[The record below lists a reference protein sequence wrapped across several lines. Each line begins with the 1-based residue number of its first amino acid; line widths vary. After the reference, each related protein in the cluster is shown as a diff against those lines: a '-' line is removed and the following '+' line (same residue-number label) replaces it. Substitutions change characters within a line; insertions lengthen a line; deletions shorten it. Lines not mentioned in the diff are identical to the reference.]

1 MWNLIIRYLLL
12 WINSNV
18 DYEEWELLQR
28 NNRYCLEVLMNEE
41 KIKILAIVNSVN
53 ALIKDVEYLHNAV
66 EALLKVKEIKLDEES
81 EAMDDGLS
89 YRISKTF

>member
-53 ALIKDVEYLHNAV
+53 ALIKDVEYLHNTL

>member
-1 MWNLIIRYLLL
+1 M
-12 WINSNV
+12 

-53 ALIKDVEYLHNAV
+53 ALIKDVEYLHNTL